1 MFTRQKIRRMV
12 FIYFNFNKIL
22 THANPIDRMHVNARE
37 NEVLIT
43 FLPALFFSF
52 QQECF
57 TSGNTWDK
65 ASNVKNRTKTSYDVM
80 HVGQGMPNKVSYRPP
95 GTWSIIGH
103 STINIH
109 PASNV
114 GTLLTDRK
122 NHVAARL
129 DSSFFFSFLTNRR
142 ASSSRPLASDVSWWV
157 WTGRQ
162 ENSWSRRDVTR
173 SNPPYCSRV
182 SSQLFPL
189 HHV

>member
-1 MFTRQKIRRMV
+1 MLTNMAPCPVVDQHCPCADMTWWNLMNKLFKLCLGNTKMFTRQKIRRMV

-80 HVGQGMPNKVSYRPP
+80 HVGRGMPNKVSYRPP
-95 GTWSIIGH
+95 DMIDH
-103 STINIH
+103 R
-109 PASNV
+109 
-114 GTLLTDRK
+114 TLDDKYTPGLQCW
-122 NHVAARL
+122 H
-129 DSSFFFSFLTNRR
+129 
-142 ASSSRPLASDVSWWV
+142 LAHW
-157 WTGRQ
+157 
-162 ENSWSRRDVTR
+162 
-173 SNPPYCSRV
+173 P
-182 SSQLFPL
+182 
-189 HHV
+189 